1 MAPGVSCGEQRM
13 DYIYL
18 PGQTPLN
25 ADEKDGLIPTHIT
38 TQAELNEWEQLNIA
52 NGSRWASR
60 QLAKPIMDD
69 VFLRKLHN
77 QMFGDTWKWAGTYR
91 TSDKNIGCD
100 WRHVSMRVRD
110 LVGNTAYQ
118 IEHATM
124 HADELAARF
133 HHQLVLIHP
142 FPNGNGRH
150 SRLMTNL
157 LQQQLGQQP
166 FSWGGGE
173 YAGLVNEGD
182 LRTEYI
188 GALRAADAGDIA
200 PLMAFARK

>member
-1 MAPGVSCGEQRM
+1 MARGVSCGEQRM

-25 ADEKDGLIPTHIT
+25 ADEKEGLIPRHIT
-38 TQAELNEWEQLNIA
+38 TQDELNEWEQLNIA
-52 NGSRWASR
+52 KGSRWAGR
-60 QLAKPIMDD
+60 QLAKPILDD
-69 VFLRKLHN
+69 VFLRKLHK
-77 QMFGDTWKWAGTYR
+77 QMFGDTWRWAGTYR

-100 WRHVSMRVRD
+100 WQQVPMRVRD
-110 LVGNTAYQ
+110 LLGNTAYQ
-118 IEHATM
+118 VEHATLLP
-124 HADELAARF
+124 DELSARF

-157 LQQQLGQQP
+157 LQEQLGQQP
-166 FSWGGGE
+166 FSWGSGE
-173 YAGLVNEGD
+173 YAGLVNQGD

-188 GALRAADAGDIA
+188 AALRAADAGDIA

>member
-1 MAPGVSCGEQRM
+1 MAPGVSCGELGM
-13 DYIYL
+13 EYIYL

-25 ADEKDGLIPTHIT
+25 ADEKEGLIPTHIT

-52 NGSRWASR
+52 RGSRWADR
-60 QLAKPIMDD
+60 QQKTPVLDD
-69 VFLRKLHN
+69 VFLRKLHK
-77 QMFGDTWKWAGTYR
+77 QMFSDTWKWAGTYR

-100 WRHVSMRVRD
+100 WRHVPMRVRD
-110 LVGNTAYQ
+110 LLGNIAYQ
-118 IEHATM
+118 VEHATLPP
-124 HADELAARF
+124 DELAAQF

-150 SRLMTNL
+150 SRLITNL
-157 LQQQLGQQP
+157 LQRQLGQQP
-166 FSWGGGE
+166 FTWGSGE
-173 YAGLVNEGD
+173 YPGLVNEGD

-188 GALRAADAGDIA
+188 DALRAADAGDIA